1 MSSKPILFNTEMVK
15 AILEGR
21 KTQFRIPVNVS
32 SDCTYYASGINKTAI
47 SSNFNNFEAI
57 FVLPKDKWKNS
68 LTPKLGYFS
77 SCYKDGDI
85 IFVQEDW
92 KVGGWNN
99 TSFAFDHSCEP
110 FDKSWHNPPSKE
122 HFYDLLRNTLDE
134 LEAMKYPNKNGEYKW
149 EKFKSPLK
157 MMDKSTMQ
165 DWMARIFLKVTNVR
179 VERLQDISVRDI
191 EKESGW
197 RREIYSYSNKNKAFL
212 RDYCDFWNSTA
223 KDGYKWEDNPYVFVY
238 EFERI
243 ERQ

>member
-32 SDCTYYASGINKTAI
+32 SDCTYYASGINKTAT

-85 IFVQEDW
+85 IFVQED
-92 KVGGWNN
+92 
-99 TSFAFDHSCEP
+99 
-110 FDKSWHNPPSKE
+110 
-122 HFYDLLRNTLDE
+122 R
-134 LEAMKYPNKNGEYKW
+134 
-149 EKFKSPLK
+149 
-157 MMDKSTMQ
+157 
-165 DWMARIFLKVTNVR
+165 MARILLKVTNVR
-179 VERLQDISVRDI
+179 VERLQEAELQDICEEGYPEGYQPFYFTSDL
-191 EKESGW
+191 K
-197 RREIYSYSNKNKAFL
+197 RELHENKMDDWWINL
-212 RDYCDFWNSTA
+212 WNSTA
-223 KDGYKWEDNPYVFVY
+223 KDGYKYLDNPYVFVY

-243 ERQ
+243 EKQ